1 VEHDG
6 QQERGGIGMRPSD
19 NRVIP
24 AGPWHSQTRE
34 ARDTAGRAVQAG
46 DGRNRMPTVSQKQ
59 GSDEAEEDEK
69 SATMA
74 RLATGAGGGATS
86 LSEQSS

>member
-1 VEHDG
+1 
-6 QQERGGIGMRPSD
+6 
-19 NRVIP
+19 
-24 AGPWHSQTRE
+24 
-34 ARDTAGRAVQAG
+34 
-46 DGRNRMPTVSQKQ
+46 MPTVSLKQ
-59 GSDEAEEDEK
+59 GSDETEEDEK